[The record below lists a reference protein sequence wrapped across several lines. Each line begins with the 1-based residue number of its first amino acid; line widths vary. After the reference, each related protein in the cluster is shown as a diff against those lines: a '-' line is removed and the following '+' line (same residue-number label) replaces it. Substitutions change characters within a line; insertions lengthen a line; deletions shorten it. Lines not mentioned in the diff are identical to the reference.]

1 MKYEPQSA
9 RFTLTYRPPLI
20 FLEPRGGL
28 YVNRA
33 VFKLYSLYKQFK
45 KNFKLY
51 IPHLD
56 GRSEGQIKSFYQ
68 NVVHTTINK
77 YRSLK
82 KVIKL
87 LTRQVRQNQH
97 LIEINELVQ
106 ESTT

>member
-9 RFTLTYRPPLI
+9 RFTLTYRLLDI
-20 FLEPRGGL
+20 FWKSRGGL

-33 VFKLYSLYKQFK
+33 GVQVVFLYKQFK

-56 GRSEGQIKSFYQ
+56 GRSEGQIKSFYL